1 MERPFKS
8 LRPLGPFMQM
18 GSGSKSQHVRVHLEQ
33 SNGVSEEALK
43 GIVAMIGESQLP
55 YDVTMGDVFTEVRG
69 SSGVVHVVTGAD
81 ELSLS
86 EIDKITEFVHNA
98 SQSRPLEVYVNYH

>member
-1 MERPFKS
+1 
-8 LRPLGPFMQM
+8 MQM
-18 GSGSKSQHVRVHLEQ
+18 GSKSGSQHVRVHLEQ

-43 GIVAMIGESQLP
+43 GIVAMIRESELP
-55 YDVTMGDVFTEVRG
+55 YDVTMADVFTEVRG

-81 ELSLS
+81 ELSMS
-86 EIDKITEFVHNA
+86 DVDEIAEYVHNA